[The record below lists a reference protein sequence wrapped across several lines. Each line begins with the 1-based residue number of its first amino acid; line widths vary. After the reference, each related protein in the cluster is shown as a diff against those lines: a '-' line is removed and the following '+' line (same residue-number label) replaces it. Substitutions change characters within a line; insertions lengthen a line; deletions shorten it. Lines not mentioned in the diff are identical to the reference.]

1 MEYMS
6 LEQFEKTDAYKSFI
20 EENPSTGVLKVQVFT
35 ADQVI
40 PIANA
45 EIYIT
50 KTIGDND
57 VLFFNGKTDMSGIV
71 DNIILPAPNGDANF
85 EEFEI
90 PKYTTYNLI
99 VSSEEYKTIKQYEIS
114 MFGDVKVLQYVK
126 VSLNGG
132 SSDGS

>member
-1 MEYMS
+1 MDYMS
-6 LEQFEKTDAYKSFI
+6 LEQFEKTNDYKTFI

-35 ADQVI
+35 ADQAI
-40 PIANA
+40 PISNA
-45 EIYIT
+45 EIFIT

-57 VLFFNGKTDMSGIV
+57 VLFFSGKTDMSGII
-71 DNIILPAPNGDANF
+71 DNIILPAPKGEADF
-85 EEFEI
+85 ENFEI
-90 PKYTTYNLI
+90 PKYTTYNLV
-99 VSSEEYKTIKQYEIS
+99 VSSDEYKTIKQYEVS